1 MKPKK
6 FLNALSFFFLDLI
19 IFTVVYIIALL
30 GQETV
35 ITFDSFLPILLIVL
49 FGKAVVFYFSSIY
62 KIIVQHFAIAEALR
76 ITVVSIFTNVVFII
90 LLMQQIELSLL
101 AILFIFV
108 AELFLLI
115 SSRLARRLIKAYLTY
130 SKADH
135 KNDLRTLVIGAG
147 AAGKLMIDELRT
159 NKNLHAK
166 TVLVVDDDASKQHR
180 LFQNIPVEGPIA
192 NVSSL
197 VKSYKIQQVVIAI
210 GNISRKKLFEILNY
224 LKNDQVMIKR
234 LPLLEEIKD
243 KGVDLK
249 IQDVD
254 IHELL
259 GRDVIPLAN
268 DQIEAFI
275 KDKVVL
281 ITGGGGSIGSELA
294 RQVFSYQPKL
304 LILLDIYENTVYD
317 IQQELVRRNQKL
329 ENKVDVQVLIG
340 STYDL
345 TTMEAVFQSRK
356 PNIVFHAAA
365 YKHVPLM
372 EDAPHEAVRSNILGT
387 YNIAKLSTQY
397 GIQKMV
403 LVSTDKAVRPT
414 NVMGATKYYAE
425 AIIRHFS
432 KMDGKT
438 SFSAVR
444 FGNVLGS
451 NGSVI
456 PLFKKQIANG
466 GPITVT
472 DKNITRYFMTIPEAV
487 GLILQSG
494 VYASGGEIFVLDMGQ
509 PIKIVD
515 LAEKMIRQAG
525 LTPYEDIHI
534 AFTGL
539 RPGEK
544 LYEELLLDVNN
555 NVKTANEK
563 IFIERTVKLD
573 FDLEKY
579 NTIVKM
585 AVDHDPKIVKALF
598 SLILQPLQ

>member
-1 MKPKK
+1 
-6 FLNALSFFFLDLI
+6 
-19 IFTVVYIIALL
+19 
-30 GQETV
+30 
-35 ITFDSFLPILLIVL
+35 
-49 FGKAVVFYFSSIY
+49 
-62 KIIVQHFAIAEALR
+62 
-76 ITVVSIFTNVVFII
+76 
-90 LLMQQIELSLL
+90 
-101 AILFIFV
+101 
-108 AELFLLI
+108 
-115 SSRLARRLIKAYLTY
+115 
-130 SKADH
+130 
-135 KNDLRTLVIGAG
+135 
-147 AAGKLMIDELRT
+147 
-159 NKNLHAK
+159 
-166 TVLVVDDDASKQHR
+166 
-180 LFQNIPVEGPIA
+180 
-192 NVSSL
+192 
-197 VKSYKIQQVVIAI
+197 
-210 GNISRKKLFEILNY
+210 
-224 LKNDQVMIKR
+224 
-234 LPLLEEIKD
+234 
-243 KGVDLK
+243 
-249 IQDVD
+249 
-254 IHELL
+254 
-259 GRDVIPLAN
+259 
-268 DQIEAFI
+268 
-275 KDKVVL
+275 
-281 ITGGGGSIGSELA
+281 
-294 RQVFSYQPKL
+294 
-304 LILLDIYENTVYD
+304 
-317 IQQELVRRNQKL
+317 
-329 ENKVDVQVLIG
+329 
-340 STYDL
+340 
-345 TTMEAVFQSRK
+345 MEAVFQSRK

-456 PLFKKQIANG
+456 PLFRKQIANG

-585 AVDHDPKIVKALF
+585 AIDHDPKIVKALF

>member
-1 MKPKK
+1 MKSKK
-6 FLNALSFFFLDLI
+6 FLNALSFFFLDLT
-19 IFTVVYIIALL
+19 IFASVYVIAWS
-30 GQETV
+30 GQETIV
-35 ITFDSFLPILLIVL
+35 SFNVFLPLLFIVILGKLII
-49 FGKAVVFYFSSIY
+49 FYFASIY
-62 KIIVQHFAIAEALR
+62 KIIVQHFAIAEALK
-76 ITVVSIFTNVVFII
+76 ITAISLFTNIVFITLI
-90 LLMQQIELSLL
+90 SQQANLSMLG
-101 AILFIFV
+101 ILFIFV
-108 AELFLLI
+108 GELFLLI
-115 SSRLARRLIKAYLTY
+115 STRLARRLLYAYLTY
-130 SKADH
+130 PKADH
-135 KNDLRTLVIGAG
+135 QHDLRTLVIGAG

-166 TVLVVDDDASKQHR
+166 TVLVVDDDASKQNR
-180 LFQNIPVEGPIA
+180 LFQNIPVEGPIS

-197 VKSYKIQQVVIAI
+197 VKSYQIQQVVIAI
-210 GNISRKKLFEILNY
+210 GNISRKKLFEILGY
-224 LKNDQVMIKR
+224 LKNDNVMIKR

-243 KGVDLK
+243 KGIDIK

-259 GRDVIPLAN
+259 GRDVVPLAN
-268 DQIEAFI
+268 DEIERFI

-294 RQVFSYQPKL
+294 RQVFSYGPKRL
-304 LILLDIYENTVYD
+304 VLLDIYENSVYD

-329 ENKVDVQVLIG
+329 DKKVNVQVIIG
-340 STYDL
+340 ATYDL
-345 TTMEAVFQSRK
+345 TSMDIVFK
-356 PNIVFHAAA
+356 AKNPDIVFHAAA

-387 YNIAKLSTQY
+387 YNVAKLSTQY
-397 GIQKMV
+397 GVQKMV

-425 AIIRHFS
+425 AIIRYFS
-432 KMDGKT
+432 KMNGKT

-525 LTPYEDIHI
+525 LTPNEDIQI
-534 AFTGL
+534 EFTGL

-544 LYEELLLDVNN
+544 LYEELLIDIEN

-573 FDLEKY
+573 FEFDKY
-579 NTIVKM
+579 NNIVAM
-585 AVDHDPKIVKALF
+585 ATNHDPDIVKALF
-598 SLILQPLQ
+598 SLILQPLK

>member
-6 FLNALSFFFLDLI
+6 FLNALSFFFLDLL
-19 IFTVVYIIALL
+19 IFTIVYIIALL

-35 ITFDSFLPILLIVL
+35 ITFDTFLPILLIVL
-49 FGKAVVFYFSSIY
+49 FGKAVIFYFSSIY

-130 SKADH
+130 RKADH
-135 KNDLRTLVIGAG
+135 TNDLRTLVIGAG

-166 TVLVVDDDASKQHR
+166 TVLVVDDDTSKQHR

-585 AVDHDPKIVKALF
+585 AVDHDPNIVKALF

>member
-6 FLNALSFFFLDLI
+6 FLNALSFFFLDLL
-19 IFTVVYIIALL
+19 IFTIVYIIALL

-35 ITFDSFLPILLIVL
+35 ITFDTFLPILLIVL
-49 FGKAVVFYFSSIY
+49 FGKAVIFYFSSIY

-115 SSRLARRLIKAYLTY
+115 ASRLARRLIKAYLTY

-135 KNDLRTLVIGAG
+135 TNDLRTLVIGAG

-329 ENKVDVQVLIG
+329 EKKVDVQVLIG

>member
-1 MKPKK
+1 MKLKII
-6 FLNALSFFFLDLI
+6 LNTLSFLIVDFI
-19 IFTVVYIIALL
+19 IFMFV
-30 GQETV
+30 
-35 ITFDSFLPILLIVL
+35 LLIVSTGQNDSIEL
-49 FGKAVVFYFSSIY
+49 IEILPIMLLSSLGKIVIFYFENIY
-62 KIIVQHFAIAEALR
+62 KIIVRHFAIAEALKISLISV
-76 ITVVSIFTNVVFII
+76 ITNIFVVLFLWNHLHLNALVI
-90 LLMQQIELSLL
+90 M
-101 AILFIFV
+101 FIFIG
-108 AELFLLI
+108 ELFFLI
-115 SSRLARRLIKAYLTY
+115 STRLTRRLLSTY
-130 SKADH
+130 FSNRKTD
-135 KNDLRTLVIGAG
+135 NQSDLRTLVIGAG

-159 NKNLHAK
+159 NKLLHSK
-166 TVLVVDDDASKQHR
+166 PVVVVDDDQSKQHR
-180 LFQNIPVEGPIA
+180 LFQNLKVEGPIS
-192 NVSSL
+192 NVSSF
-197 VKSYKIQQVVIAI
+197 VKAYNIQQVVIAI

-456 PLFKKQIANG
+456 PLFRKQIANG